1 MKLLSL
7 SQLSSVRRL
16 RRSRIPRVRIC
27 TVFHRIGLITQW
39 IWRPVIILRSNGHLV
54 SAESRVRPRPRASGH
69 LGLYSGPEGLGA
81 GGCQRGIEKMMDRG
95 RGQEIKRCIQ
105 SETRNR
111 FRPAFQASR
120 LMRTGATSRRPM
132 FYHDLANLARPP
144 SGTSL

>member
-7 SQLSSVRRL
+7 SQLSSIRRL

-39 IWRPVIILRSNGHLV
+39 TWRPVIILRSNGHLV
-54 SAESRVRPRPRASGH
+54 SAEPRVLPRPRASCY

-81 GGCQRGIEKMMDRG
+81 GDRQRGKEKMMDGG
-95 RGQEIKRCIQ
+95 RGQDMNRCIK

-120 LMRTGATSRRPM
+120 LTRAGATSRRPM